1 MALEQGKPDR
11 HWWIYAVLLPVI
23 LNVAGLLV
31 FGVAYASAAIRQQ
44 TLSVTQQEQMLFA
57 LYVIVFVVEVVAA
70 AGLIADR
77 KRRGISLAA
86 LVSPLGPPWRFRW
99 MPALLVFVGLN
110 GLFAAYVLITVV
122 LRGAW
127 PSLNHLDTWQRVFML
142 VIIPIVAG
150 FCEELIWR
158 SHLIPQFELRGRRTQ
173 AAIWLSALSF
183 ATIHGLFL
191 PDKLIVTLLFGL
203 LAGAYFARERNALP
217 LMVSHWFVDV
227 WSFALSV
234 L

>member
-11 HWWIYAVLLPVI
+11 HWWIYAVLLPFI

-31 FGVAYASAAIRQQ
+31 FGAAYVGAAMRQQ

-57 LYVIVFVVEVVAA
+57 LYVIVFTVQVVAA
-70 AGLIADR
+70 AGLIVER

-86 LVSPLGPPWRFRW
+86 LVSPIGPPRHFRW
-99 MPALLVFVGLN
+99 MPAVLIFVAFN

-127 PSLNHLDTWQRVFML
+127 PSLNHLDAWQRVFML
-142 VIIPIVAG
+142 IAIPIQAG

-158 SHLIPQFELRGRRTQ
+158 SHLIPQFELRGRRTR

-183 ATIHGLFL
+183 ATIHGFFL

-203 LAGAYFARERNALP
+203 LAGVYFARERNALP

-227 WSFALSV
+227 WSFGLSV